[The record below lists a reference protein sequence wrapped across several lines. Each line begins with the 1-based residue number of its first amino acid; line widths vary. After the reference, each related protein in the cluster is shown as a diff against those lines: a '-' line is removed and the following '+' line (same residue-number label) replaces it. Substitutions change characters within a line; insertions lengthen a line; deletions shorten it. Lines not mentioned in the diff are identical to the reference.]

1 MKRHLSLVSLILFF
15 FTALQANDSTIT
27 KAIFEDFYQPDKIL
41 EITLQFDCKK
51 IIRQKNKQEKFPASI
66 TYQCANGEMITRS
79 IKVRTRGKLRLDIC
93 GFPPLK
99 LDFNKKNLQTENF
112 VPEIDEIKMVTHC
125 SNLSRSDQNVAKEFL
140 TYKLYNLITE
150 YSFRVQLLNVRYLDE
165 KGELFAENLAFL
177 IEPTDALA
185 MRLNCRE
192 SEARLRTTSA
202 LHPDVHADLL
212 LYEYMIG
219 NVDWDISA
227 LHNAKLLQ
235 PLKGGAYIPVP
246 YDFDISGVVRAH
258 YAAPQDRVKQ
268 RFVGQRMLLGEFVS
282 EDCFNASV
290 QRFLDAEEAIMNTC
304 ANFTYLDEKER
315 EKIVDYLE
323 PFFEKIKNPNISPG
337 KF

>member
-1 MKRHLSLVSLILFF
+1 MKRLSTLFSLIIYF
-15 FTALQANDSTIT
+15 FTYLNAADSTLT
-27 KAIFEDFYQPDKIL
+27 RSIFEDFYQPDKVV
-41 EITLQFDCKK
+41 EVTLQFDCKK
-51 IIRQKNKQEKFPASI
+51 LIRQKNKQEKFPASI
-66 TYQCANGEMITRS
+66 TYQRPDGEVITRS
-79 IKVRTRGKLRLDIC
+79 VKVISRGKLRLDVC

-99 LDFNKKNLQTENF
+99 LDFDKKDLEKQNF
-112 VPEIDEIKMVTHC
+112 ISEIDEIKMVTHC
-125 SNLSRSDQNVAKEFL
+125 SNVNKNDQNVVKEFL
-140 TYKLYNLITE
+140 TYKLYNIITK

-165 KGELFAENLAFL
+165 QGEVYAENLAFL
-177 IEPTDALA
+177 IEPTDAMA

-192 SEARLRTTSA
+192 SEARLNTAGA
-202 LHPDVHADLL
+202 LHPDLYANLL
-212 LYEYMIG
+212 MYEYMIG

-227 LHNAKLLQ
+227 LHNLKLLR
-235 PLKGGAYIPVP
+235 PLNGGAYVPVP

-258 YAAPQDRVKQ
+258 YAAPQERVNQ
-268 RFVGQRMLLGEFVS
+268 RYVGQRMLLGEFVS